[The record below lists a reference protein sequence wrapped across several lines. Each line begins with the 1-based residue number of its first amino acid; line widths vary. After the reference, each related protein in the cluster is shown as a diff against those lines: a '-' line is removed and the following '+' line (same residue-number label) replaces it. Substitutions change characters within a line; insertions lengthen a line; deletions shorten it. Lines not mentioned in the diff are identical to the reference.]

1 MVDVKDF
8 FAKRQ
13 RPTRRQTEVIDLDS
27 DNDDF
32 SDTTTTHK
40 KRTKNIERVEQPS
53 TETKVAPMK
62 AKKTAVS
69 PQEVLDSIPS
79 VDLSKVHVKQ
89 NITFDFS
96 KRGSSAEASSTGNG
110 GSGFIPEDFPT
121 GAPNCLLGL
130 TIVFTG
136 QLPNLERDT
145 AESIAKRYGARVTKS
160 ISGRTSVVVLGEDA
174 GPKKL
179 EKIKQLKIKAID
191 EDGFRQLVS
200 GMPAEGGDSVA
211 AERERQKLKEQEF
224 KAEREAQ
231 EMLRLEQERERE
243 TKAEQQRKGTTPHGA
258 RPQIKREDQIRDSDK
273 LWTVKYAP
281 TNLQQ
286 ICGNKG
292 AVAKLKNWLMNW
304 DTNKKYGF
312 KRPGRDGT
320 GIYRAAMLYGP
331 PGIGK
336 TTAAH
341 LVAKELGYDILEQ
354 NASDVRSKSLL
365 NEGVRNALDNM
376 SIIGYFKHRYN
387 VNDVNGKKFAIIM
400 DEVDGM
406 SGGDRGGVGQLAQFC
421 RKTSTPMI
429 LICNERNLPKM
440 RPFDR
445 TCLEIQFR
453 RPDANS
459 VKARLMT
466 IAIREGFK
474 LDPNVVDKLVQTTR
488 GDMRQII
495 NLLSTVSTTSKT
507 INFDNIDDISRAWD
521 KDVALKS
528 FDIAHRLFDPH
539 IYTDVGA
546 ERFTLNDK
554 IGLYFDD
561 FDFTPLMIQENYI
574 NCRPTNFP
582 PGITKE
588 LQLVSEAADLISL
601 GDLVERKIR
610 STEQLWSLLPFH
622 AVMSSVYP
630 ASKVAGH
637 MRGRINFSAWLG
649 QNSKT
654 GKYYRL
660 LQELYYHSRLSTS
673 TDKLG
678 LRMDYLPVMKDRLLT
693 PLLRYGTEGIS
704 EVIQLL
710 DDYYLTKED
719 WDTVMDFMI
728 GSDRTEPLLKKI
740 PTSVK
745 SSFTRKYNSTT
756 HPVSIYRTGSTSGV
770 GNGSRSTVR
779 PDFADIVDTDD
790 STVPGVAT
798 NGEGDGEEGAGED
811 DNDLKKDKLIKQKVR
826 AKSKPTATKRKT
838 AAGATG
844 ATRTTKRRRTIS
856 VQ

>member
-1 MVDVKDF
+1 MVDVKEF

-13 RPTRRQTEVIDLDS
+13 RPPRKQVEVIDLDS
-27 DNDDF
+27 DNDD
-32 SDTTTTHK
+32 SGGITTVHK
-40 KRTKNIERVEQPS
+40 KGTKNSEKLEEPNE
-53 TETKVAPMK
+53 TETKAASKKM
-62 AKKTAVS
+62 KTAVS

-89 NITFDFS
+89 NIAFDFS
-96 KRGSSAEASSTGNG
+96 KRGSSAEVSSG

-160 ISGRTSVVVLGEDA
+160 ISGKTSVVVLGEDA

-211 AERERQKLKEQEF
+211 AERERQKLKEQEL

-231 EMLRLEQERERE
+231 EMLRLEQETQREPKRE
-243 TKAEQQRKGTTPHGA
+243 QNKGISHENG
-258 RPQIKREDQIRDSDK
+258 PQIKREDHIRDSDK

-304 DTNKKYGF
+304 ETNKKYGF

-365 NEGVRNALDNM
+365 NEGVKNALDNM

-387 VNDVNGKKFAIIM
+387 VDDVNGRKFAIIM

-459 VKARLMT
+459 LKARLMT

-495 NLLSTVSTTSKT
+495 NLLSTVSTTSKA

-528 FDIAHRLFDPH
+528 FDIAYRLFDPH

-574 NCRPTNFP
+574 NCRPTTTSFP
-582 PGITKE
+582 PGITSE

-610 STEQLWSLLPFH
+610 SNEQLWSLLPFH

-660 LQELYYHSRLSTS
+660 LKELYYHSRLSTS
-673 TDKLG
+673 TDKLS
-678 LRMDYLPVMKDRLLT
+678 LRMDYLPVWKDRLLY
-693 PLLRYGTEGIS
+693 PLVRHGTEGIP
-704 EVIQLL
+704 EVIQIL

-728 GSDRTEPLLKKI
+728 GPDRTESLLKKI
-740 PTSVK
+740 PTTVK
-745 SSFTRKYNSTT
+745 SGFTRKYNSTT
-756 HPVSIYRTGSTSGV
+756 HPVSIYRTGGGV
-770 GNGSRSTVR
+770 GSGSRNTVR
-779 PDFADIVDTDD
+779 PDFADIVDTD
-790 STVPGVAT
+790 SAVPPPPGEEEAA
-798 NGEGDGEEGAGED
+798 EGDD
-811 DNDLKKDKLIKQKVR
+811 DNDNDLKRDKLIKQKVR
-826 AKSKPTATKRKT
+826 AKSKSTAAKRKT
-838 AAGATG
+838 ATTG
-844 ATRTTKRRRTIS
+844 ASRATKRRRTASS